1 VGISWNKFLDF
12 LLAGCYS
19 FCEILNSVKK
29 VSAFMPDKAS
39 QPPSEKTVERLSLYR
54 YLLYGILAEGE
65 RNVFSHALAGM
76 AAVSSAQVRQD
87 LMVLGYSGSPNQG
100 YEVGKL
106 IASITEF
113 LDDAH
118 GRNIALVG
126 IGNLGRAILSNF
138 SGHHSRLQ
146 IVAAFDINWQVVNRL
161 VHGCWCY
168 PMEKLGSV
176 IKEQDISLGI
186 VTVPPSAA
194 QVVADQLCEHGV
206 RGLLNFAPV
215 RLRVSED
222 VYVSNLNITVALEKV
237 AYFAHH
243 APVRVETPSR
253 EEAKV

>member
-1 VGISWNKFLDF
+1 
-12 LLAGCYS
+12 
-19 FCEILNSVKK
+19 
-29 VSAFMPDKAS
+29 MPDRIVQS
-39 QPPSEKTVERLSLYR
+39 PSEKTVERLSLYR

-65 RNVFSHALAGM
+65 RNIFSHELAGM

-87 LMVLGYSGSPNQG
+87 MMVLGYSGSPNQG

-113 LDDAH
+113 LDDGH

-138 SGHHSRLQ
+138 SGQRSRLQ
-146 IVAAFDINWQVVNRL
+146 IVAAFDVNWQIVNRL
-161 VHGCWCY
+161 IHGCWCF
-168 PMEKLGSV
+168 PMEKLGV
-176 IKEQDISLGI
+176 VMKEQEITLGI
-186 VTVPPSAA
+186 VTVPPLAA
-194 QVVADQLCEHGV
+194 QVVADQLCAGGV
-206 RGLLNFAPV
+206 RGILNFAPV
-215 RLRVSED
+215 RLRVPED

-243 APVRVETPSR
+243 GMVRVESPSR